1 MMEQG
6 FQAFRG
12 KRVLLLQGPVGPFF
26 ASLALDLRGAGAQV
40 FKVNFNGGD
49 WWYSP
54 PDAFARTFNYRG
66 GMDAWPA
73 YFLRLAQR
81 LGIDIVMLL
90 GDCRPIHEPILAI
103 CDQIGVERAVFEEG
117 YLRPDHI
124 TVERGGVNSHSSM
137 PRDPG
142 AFRAYRD
149 MVAPPMQAL
158 GSTFGAAA
166 RLAMAYYFMGSL
178 LKPWFW
184 SYRHHRPLG
193 ILDGLHW
200 IRSYLRKHRYAR
212 RDAGVAQALCEQ
224 HDKKFFVVA
233 LQLSAD
239 AQVVVHSDYE
249 RIEDFIVQVAE
260 SFARHAEPDQVLV
273 FKHHPLD
280 RGYSDY
286 SAIITALS
294 HRLGI
299 VDRCLYVHDPH
310 LPTLLGHALGVVTI
324 NSTVGMSALELG
336 CSVKSCGRAI
346 YDIQGL
352 TFQGDLD
359 DFWKY
364 AHVSRPE
371 RDLVKAFRNYL
382 LTHNQHNGSFYRK
395 IPRQPLRSGVIWHKP
410 TQEWLDSISQQTL
423 QQHRE
428 DGFGSRR
435 SVDRLQSAA
444 LDDDED
450 IPRHG
455 R

>member
-6 FQAFRG
+6 LQVFRG
-12 KRVLLLQGPVGPFF
+12 KRVLMLQGPVGPFF
-26 ASLALDLRGAGAQV
+26 ADLAADLRGAGAQV

-49 WWYSP
+49 WWYAP
-54 PDAFARTFNYRG
+54 NAAFARTFNYRG
-66 GMDAWPA
+66 GMGGWPS

-90 GDCRPIHEPILAI
+90 GDCRPIHEPVLAI
-103 CDQIGVERAVFEEG
+103 CDQIGIEKAVFEEG
-117 YLRPDHI
+117 YLRPNHI

-137 PRDPG
+137 PRDPR
-142 AFRAYRD
+142 AFRAYRN
-149 MVAPPMQAL
+149 MVTPPAQEM
-158 GSTFGAAA
+158 GGTFGAAA
-166 RLAMAYYFMGSL
+166 RLAMNYYFMASL

-200 IRSYLRKHRYAR
+200 IRSYLRKQSYAR

-224 HDKKFFVVA
+224 HHHKFFLVA
-233 LQLSAD
+233 LQLSSD

-249 RIEDFIVQVAE
+249 RVEDFIEQVAE
-260 SFARHAEPDQVLV
+260 SFARHAQLDQTLV

-286 SAIITALS
+286 SAMIAALS

-299 VDRCLYVHDPH
+299 FDRLLYVHDPH
-310 LPTLLGHALGVVTI
+310 LPTLLRHALGVVTI
-324 NSTVGMSALELG
+324 NSTVGLSAVEMG
-336 CSVKSCGRAI
+336 CAVKTCGRAI

-371 RDLVKAFRNYL
+371 KDLVKAFRNYL
-382 LTHNQHNGSFYRK
+382 LTHNQHNGSFYKK
-395 IPRQPLRSGVIWHKP
+395 IPGQPLHSGVVWHRP
-410 TQEWLDSISQQTL
+410 TQEWLDATSQPL
-423 QQHRE
+423 AQQDKE
-428 DGFGSRR
+428 DGSGSRR
-435 SVDRLQSAA
+435 SADQLLNAAMVDG
-444 LDDDED
+444 ED
-450 IPRHG
+450 ISRHS

>member
-6 FQAFRG
+6 LQAFRG
-12 KRVLLLQGPVGPFF
+12 RRVLMLQGPVGPFF
-26 ASLALDLRGAGAQV
+26 ANLALDLRGAGAQV

-49 WWYSP
+49 WWHTP
-54 PDAFARTFNYRG
+54 PDAFARVFNYSG
-66 GMDAWPA
+66 SLAGWPS
-73 YFLRLAQR
+73 YFRQLVQR

-90 GDCRPIHEPILAI
+90 GDCRPIHEPILGL
-103 CDQIGVERAVFEEG
+103 CDELGIEKAVFEEG

-137 PRDPG
+137 PSDPR
-142 AFRAYRD
+142 AFHAYRD
-149 MVAPPMQAL
+149 MTPPPTQAL

-166 RLAMAYYFMGSL
+166 RWAMSYYFMASL

-193 ILDGLHW
+193 IFDGLHW
-200 IRSYLRKHRYAR
+200 IRSYLRKDRYAR
-212 RDAGVAQALCEQ
+212 RDAGVAQMLCEQ
-224 HDKKFFVVA
+224 HDKKFFLVA

-239 AQVVVHSDYE
+239 AQVIVHSDYE
-249 RIEDFIVQVAE
+249 RVEDFILQVAQ
-260 SFARHAEPDQVLV
+260 SFAKHALPDQVLV

-286 SAIITALS
+286 SAIIAAQS
-294 HRLGI
+294 RQLGI
-299 VDRCLYVHDPH
+299 QARCWYVHDPH

-352 TFQGDLD
+352 TFQGGLD
-359 DFWKY
+359 GFWKY

-371 RDLVKAFRNYL
+371 KDLFKAFRNYL
-382 LTHNQHNGSFYRK
+382 LTHNQHNGSFYKK
-395 IPRQPLRSGVIWHKP
+395 IPGQPLHSGVVWHRP
-410 TQEWLDSISQQTL
+410 TQAWLDSTSHQTP
-423 QQHRE
+423 QWRKE
-428 DGFGSRR
+428 DGLSSRR
-435 SVDRLQSAA
+435 SADRLQRSAA
-444 LDDDED
+444 SGDED
-450 IPRHG
+450 ISRHG